1 MEFEL
6 TEEQKMI
13 ANAAKE
19 IAEDF
24 PPEYWR
30 EKDAKGEFAEE
41 FFKAIAKAGFFG
53 IVIPENYGGSGYG
66 VTELLIAMKEL
77 AANGCGAGGVWY
89 LVLTEVFGALPIV
102 RYGNEAQKEKYLPK
116 IAKGELEFCMAL
128 TEPDAGTNT
137 LAIKTRA
144 VKDGDEWVI
153 NGNKIWIS
161 GVDRAKG
168 MLLVARTTPL
178 EEAPK
183 KSLGLS
189 LFLVDLPNKAVKW
202 NPIPKHGINFS
213 KSCEVSINDL
223 RVGEDAI
230 LGEKDLGWYLLLD
243 VLNPERMSACA
254 GAIGGAT
261 LAIRKAVEYSKQ
273 RKVFADPIGS
283 YQGLQFPIAEAF
295 AGLKCAELMMFK
307 AAWLYDTKFKSEDL
321 KDPRKRFELAPV
333 FKEIGDCSNLA
344 KVVAVE
350 NALKAV
356 YWAMQTF
363 GGYGYA
369 KEYDV
374 ERWWREV
381 NLLRLA
387 PVTQQMA
394 LNYIAEHILG
404 MPRSYRT
411 GYE

>member
-66 VTELLIAMKEL
+66 VTELMIAMKEL

-161 GVDRAKG
+161 GADRAKG
-168 MLLVARTTPL
+168 MLIIARTTPL
-178 EEAPK
+178 EKAPK
-183 KSLGLS
+183 KTFGIS
-189 LFLVDLPNKAVKW
+189 LFLADLPNKAVKV
-202 NPIPKHGINFS
+202 NPIPKHGINYS
-213 KSCEVSINDL
+213 KSCEVSFNDL
-223 RVGEDAI
+223 RLPENALIPPID
-230 LGEKDLGWYLLLD
+230 EGWYLLLD
-243 VLNPERMSACA
+243 TLNPERMSFTTA
-254 GAIGGAT
+254 AIGISR
-261 LAIRKAVEYSKQ
+261 LAVKKAVEYSKQ

-295 AGLKCAELMMFK
+295 ATLECAKLMNFK
-307 AAWLYDTKFKSEDL
+307 AAWLFDKGASYREVG
-321 KDPRKRFELAPV
+321 AV
-333 FKEIGDCSNLA
+333 ANIA
-344 KVVAVE
+344 KAVAVE
-350 NALKAV
+350 AGIKAV
-356 YWAMQTF
+356 YWAMQVF

-369 KEYDV
+369 REYDV
-374 ERWWREV
+374 ERWWREI
-381 NLLRLA
+381 NLIRLA

-394 LNYIAEHILG
+394 LNYIAEHVLG
-404 MPRSYRT
+404 FPKSYR
-411 GYE
+411 